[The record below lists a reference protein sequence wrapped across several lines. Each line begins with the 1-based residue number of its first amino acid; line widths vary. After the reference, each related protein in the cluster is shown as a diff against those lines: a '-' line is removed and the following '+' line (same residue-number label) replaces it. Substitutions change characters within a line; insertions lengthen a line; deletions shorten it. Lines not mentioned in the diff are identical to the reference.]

1 MCLPRCVAELSR
13 LLDHATQAGP
23 PAASGGAGPAVTWAS
38 LHAGLLAARQRA
50 VRLQARIQQLENRL
64 SEVLGDRAWR
74 ESGLG
79 APAGTGTGT
88 GGQAI
93 IHLEQQVTGQRLQ
106 LEERDE
112 DRAAARAANR
122 ELMAQLNAARHR

>member
-1 MCLPRCVAELSR
+1 VAWTAPSCTGTATCPARSTPPRPAPPR
-13 LLDHATQAGP
+13 AAG
-23 PAASGGAGPAVTWAS
+23 GPAVTWAS

-64 SEVLGDRAWR
+64 SEVLGDRAGR

-79 APAGTGTGT
+79 APAGTGTGS
-88 GGQAI
+88 QAI